1 LGGLAVQGRPVP
13 FFFISKDALLPS
25 DDSTF
30 LNDRLLNSRMSKIVE
45 IRRPRGRP
53 AKDQAEYAEIRDR
66 LIREGVA
73 LLTEKGFVSTN
84 LDEIVKKA
92 GVPKGSFYTYFDS
105 KESFGLVLIDRYAEY
120 FAQKLDKCYL
130 NGSRTPLERISDFM
144 LEARENLARFDFRRG
159 CLVGNLGQEMAVLP
173 GSYRQR
179 LVDVFSNWE
188 QTTKTCLKAAQDA
201 GEIDRDIDC
210 AKKAEAF
217 WIGWEGAILR
227 AKLSRGAGPI
237 DRFSEDF
244 LDGLRSKKAS

>member
-1 LGGLAVQGRPVP
+1 M
-13 FFFISKDALLPS
+13 
-25 DDSTF
+25 T
-30 LNDRLLNSRMSKIVE
+30 KITD

-84 LDEIVKKA
+84 LDEVVKKA

-105 KESFGLVLIDRYAEY
+105 KEAFGLVLIDQYAQY
-120 FAQKLDKCYL
+120 FARKLDKCYD
-130 NGSRTPLERISDFM
+130 NNFRTPLERISDFM

-188 QTTKTCLKAAQDA
+188 EKTEECLRAAQDS
-201 GEIDRDIDC
+201 GEIDRGIDC

-227 AKLSRGAGPI
+227 AKLSRSAGPI

-244 LDGLRSKKAS
+244 MDGLRPRTIS

>member
-1 LGGLAVQGRPVP
+1 
-13 FFFISKDALLPS
+13 
-25 DDSTF
+25 
-30 LNDRLLNSRMSKIVE
+30 MSKIVE

-53 AKDQAEYAEIRDR
+53 AKNQAEFDEIRDR
-66 LIREGVA
+66 LVREGVA

-92 GVPKGSFYTYFDS
+92 GVPKGSFYTYFDN
-105 KESFGLVLIDRYAEY
+105 KEAFGLVLIDRYAQY
-120 FAQKLDKCYL
+120 FARKLDKCYL
-130 NGSRTPLERISDFM
+130 NRSRTPLDRISDFM
-144 LEARENLARFDFRRG
+144 LDARENLARFDFRRG

-179 LVDVFSNWE
+179 LIDVFGDWE
-188 QTTKTCLKAAQDA
+188 QKTETCLRATQEA
-201 GEIDRDIDC
+201 GEIDQNIDC

-244 LDGLRSKKAS
+244 MDGLRAKSAS

>member
-1 LGGLAVQGRPVP
+1 M
-13 FFFISKDALLPS
+13 
-25 DDSTF
+25 T
-30 LNDRLLNSRMSKIVE
+30 KITD

-84 LDEIVKKA
+84 LDEVVKKA

-105 KESFGLVLIDRYAEY
+105 KEAFGLVLIDQYAQY
-120 FAQKLDKCYL
+120 FARKLDKCYD
-130 NGSRTPLERISDFM
+130 NNFRTPLERISDFM
-144 LEARENLARFDFRRG
+144 LEARQNLARFDFSRG

-173 GSYRQR
+173 GAYRQR
-179 LVDVFSNWE
+179 LVDVFSSWE
-188 QTTKTCLKAAQDA
+188 EKTEECLRAAQDS
-201 GEIDRDIDC
+201 GEIDRGIDC

-227 AKLSRGAGPI
+227 AKLSRSAGPI

-244 LDGLRSKKAS
+244 MDGLRPRTIS

>member
-1 LGGLAVQGRPVP
+1 M
-13 FFFISKDALLPS
+13 
-25 DDSTF
+25 T
-30 LNDRLLNSRMSKIVE
+30 KIVD

-53 AKDQAEYAEIRDR
+53 AKDHAEYAEIRDR

-84 LDEIVKKA
+84 LDEVVKKA

-105 KESFGLVLIDRYAEY
+105 KEAFGLVLIDRYAQY
-120 FAQKLDKCYL
+120 FARKLDKCYD
-130 NGSRTPLERISDFM
+130 NSFRSPLERISDFM
-144 LEARENLARFDFRRG
+144 LEARENMARFDFRRG

-173 GSYRQR
+173 GAYRQR

-188 QTTKTCLKAAQDA
+188 QKTEACLKAAQDA
-201 GEIDRDIDC
+201 GEIDRDIDS
-210 AKKAEAF
+210 AKKSEAF

-227 AKLSRGAGPI
+227 AKLSRSAAPI

-244 LDGLRSKKAS
+244 LDGLRPRTRF